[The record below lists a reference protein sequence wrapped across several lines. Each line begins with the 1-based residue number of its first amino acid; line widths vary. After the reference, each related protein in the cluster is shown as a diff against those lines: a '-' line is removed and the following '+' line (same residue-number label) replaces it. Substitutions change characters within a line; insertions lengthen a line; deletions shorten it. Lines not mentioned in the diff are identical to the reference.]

1 MPDIKFPEVRFPE
14 FKLPEGLRDMSRE
27 DIQKAISD
35 VRMPDVKMP
44 DVKMPKRSDIAK
56 NIENA
61 LPRREGP
68 SPVPFAVLAMLGGLV
83 VGWILATSSYAP
95 RITAAMDGVRQ
106 KIDDWRSSADG
117 LDDDLD
123 GSPEAFRDAF
133 RAPAKSDQFETQPG
147 LSVGSSD
154 LPESIGDSVT
164 SKRN

>member
-1 MPDIKFPEVRFPE
+1 MPEIKFPEVKFPE

-27 DIQKAISD
+27 DIQKAMS
-35 VRMPDVKMP
+35 DVKMP
-44 DVKMPKRSDIAK
+44 DVKLPKRSDIAK

-117 LDDDLD
+117 LDDELD
-123 GSPEAFRDAF
+123 ASPEAFRDAF
-133 RAPAKSDQFETQPG
+133 RAPAKDQFASTKSETSTG
-147 LSVGSSD
+147 VSVGSSD
-154 LPESIGDSVT
+154 LPESIGDSVS

>member
-1 MPDIKFPEVRFPE
+1 MPDIKFPEVKFPE

-27 DIQKAISD
+27 DIQKAMS
-35 VRMPDVKMP
+35 DVKMP
-44 DVKMPKRSDIAK
+44 DVKMPKRSDIVK

-68 SPVPFAVLAMLGGLV
+68 SPVPFAVLAMVGGLV

-117 LDDDLD
+117 LDDDLN

-133 RAPAKSDQFETQPG
+133 RAPAKTDQFASKKSETSTG
-147 LSVGSSD
+147 ASVGSSD
-154 LPESIGDSVT
+154 LPESIDDSV
-164 SKRN
+164 SAKRN